1 MSPPLG
7 SQASIRSRKLVP
19 TRSSFPDPGDISRRR
34 RKRRQVQPY
43 KGTYARSFTTHT
55 GSPVAGSIHAP
66 IHSLPTE
73 ILTHIFSFNS
83 NAFALEPND
92 IETELYRLADTHLLT
107 LSRVCGHW
115 HHIIMGTPALW
126 TTVNLNGVLWSVG
139 YWLQKTMT
147 LLAARLER
155 TRNALI
161 DVRIFATCSL
171 TLPPCVF
178 ELLAQH
184 CHHWRTADFFC
195 SLGNI
200 DLSVL
205 KGRLPAVQEIKMH
218 FYEKPHSVDFFEGAP
233 RLETL
238 AVRGSLLQKMGAI
251 PSKQLG
257 KLVCDRVECADI
269 PRAISLAS
277 ELRGGSHFHLT
288 ANVSGANRHFP
299 AGIAPSVLPISRFS
313 CTIMGDFY
321 ARHSARGLGGILG
334 GLTLPNLEDLSFRS
348 DRYPKIISEWPHA
361 QFLELSE
368 RSGFHRSLKVL
379 CIAEVLI
386 TKEELIAVLSALDS
400 LEYLEI
406 ADKQRVD
413 GEGADLIALT
423 DDFLRAMT
431 FNDHRNLVPQLH
443 HFTCATWLHFS
454 DDAFVDFVTSRLEA
468 SPSRAFHVGMQFLDG
483 VRQHASLSTLLQG
496 VQSRSNPRFEYDF
509 DG

>member
-7 SQASIRSRKLVP
+7 SQASIRSRELTVS
-19 TRSSFPDPGDISRRR
+19 TRSSFPDFDGISRRR
-34 RKRRQVQPY
+34 RKRREVQPY
-43 KGTYARSFTTHT
+43 KGTYARSFATHT

-73 ILTHIFSFNS
+73 ILTHIFSFHS
-83 NAFALEPND
+83 DALAPEPND

-115 HHIIMGTPALW
+115 HHIIMGTPDLW

-161 DVRIFATCSL
+161 DVRIFATYSL
-171 TLPPCVF
+171 ALPPCVF
-178 ELLAQH
+178 ELLTQH
-184 CHHWRTADFFC
+184 SHRWRTADLFC
-195 SLGNI
+195 SLGSL

-238 AVRGSLLQKMGAI
+238 AVRGSLLEKMGTI

-257 KLVCDRVECADI
+257 KLVCDRVQCVDI

-277 ELRGGSHFHLT
+277 ELRGGSHFHL
-288 ANVSGANRHFP
+288 
-299 AGIAPSVLPISRFS
+299 PISQFS

-348 DRYPKIISEWPHA
+348 DRYPKKKYRNGRTLSSSSCRNAPDSIGLSKRCA
-361 QFLELSE
+361 LLRFL
-368 RSGFHRSLKVL
+368 
-379 CIAEVLI
+379 
-386 TKEELIAVLSALDS
+386 
-400 LEYLEI
+400 
-406 ADKQRVD
+406 
-413 GEGADLIALT
+413 
-423 DDFLRAMT
+423 
-431 FNDHRNLVPQLH
+431 
-443 HFTCATWLHFS
+443 
-454 DDAFVDFVTSRLEA
+454 SRRKK
-468 SPSRAFHVGMQFLDG
+468 S
-483 VRQHASLSTLLQG
+483 
-496 VQSRSNPRFEYDF
+496 SRSSLPSTPWNIWRLRTNSV
-509 DG
+509 